1 MKGYNLKIHLP
12 GENSMIEQTSRLP
25 SLDLIANYV
34 LALCER
40 YTATMQ
46 NLRSTDFVL
55 EWIHG
60 DAFKISP

>member
-1 MKGYNLKIHLP
+1 
-12 GENSMIEQTSRLP
+12 MIEQTSRLP

-46 NLRSTDFVL
+46 NLRSTDFL
-55 EWIHG
+55 PEWVHG
-60 DAFKISP
+60 DAFKNQPLT